1 MFFLV
6 NIYIYYIYIYI
17 YIFSIYIYIHLV
29 YVYIYILLIFESMRT
44 YPVMLFY
51 VSGFPCHGMD
61 DRGPHAFQVA

>member
-1 MFFLV
+1 MFFWL
-6 NIYIYYIYIYI
+6 IYIYIIFTYIYIYLV
-17 YIFSIYIYIHLV
+17 YIYIYTPG
-29 YVYIYILLIFESMRT
+29 VYIYILLIFESMRT